1 MLGLGLGG
9 FGKMAASAALEQRS
23 SRRAQLARVNTHI
36 YTLDQFTLS
45 LALIYACVQVYLH
58 RSRAIYTCGDLKEA
72 IARIILQVG
81 QASPI
86 SGGPIWHM
94 HGREWWGGG
103 RRRTPSPSPCSPSPP
118 WWSSQKKSSC
128 SWGPGHFCVHW
139 IAKRDKRQ
147 GMMKM
152 GLNTLL
158 IILRS
163 HSKDDLPFSVRVPEK
178 VGGKWALQEFQSEG
192 SEGKVKIRKASYF
205 HSVKIRKTSHHTA
218 SSVHSVRV

>member
-45 LALIYACVQVYLH
+45 LKLIYACVYVYLR
-58 RSRAIYTCGDLKEA
+58 RSRAIYTYGDLEEG
-72 IARIILQVG
+72 IARIIPQVG

-118 WWSSQKKSSC
+118 WWSSQKKSSWLQLG
-128 SWGPGHFCVHW
+128 SG
-139 IAKRDKRQ
+139 
-147 GMMKM
+147 
-152 GLNTLL
+152 TLL
-158 IILRS
+158 CSLNCKTWQETRDDEDGPQHPFD
-163 HSKDDLPFSVRVPEK
+163 HS
-178 VGGKWALQEFQSEG
+178 
-192 SEGKVKIRKASYF
+192 
-205 HSVKIRKTSHHTA
+205 
-218 SSVHSVRV
+218 

>member
-1 MLGLGLGG
+1 
-9 FGKMAASAALEQRS
+9 
-23 SRRAQLARVNTHI
+23 
-36 YTLDQFTLS
+36 
-45 LALIYACVQVYLH
+45 
-58 RSRAIYTCGDLKEA
+58 
-72 IARIILQVG
+72 
-81 QASPI
+81 
-86 SGGPIWHM
+86 
-94 HGREWWGGG
+94 
-103 RRRTPSPSPCSPSPP
+103 
-118 WWSSQKKSSC
+118 
-128 SWGPGHFCVHW
+128 
-139 IAKRDKRQ
+139 
-147 GMMKM
+147 MMKM